1 MSNNN
6 KDSLNQENKNFQF
19 IINTQYLKDLSFE
32 NPKAPNSLKVFNS
45 KPEIKIDVDI
55 KSKLLKD
62 HGEDIFEVDL
72 MIKGSTYVEKE
83 IMFVVEAIY
92 SGIFTIKNA
101 PNDVLEKVL
110 LIEDVMDQSTGDNL
124 GDLRV
129 SKDEIIENVAEKIL
143 TQEKTVGVIDSNN
156 KIINNNINKSRN

>member
-6 KDSLNQENKNFQF
+6 NDSLKQENNNFQF

-55 KSKLLKD
+55 KSKSLKD

-110 LIEDVMDQSTGDNL
+110 LIECPKFLFPFLQSIIAANTRDGGFPPLMITPIDF
-124 GDLRV
+124 V
-129 SKDEIIENVAEKIL
+129 SLYESKKKKN
-143 TQEKTVGVIDSNN
+143 
-156 KIINNNINKSRN
+156 

>member
-6 KDSLNQENKNFQF
+6 KDSSNQENKNFQF

-55 KSKLLKD
+55 KSKSLKD
-62 HGEDIFEVDL
+62 HGDDIFEVDL
-72 MIKGSTYVEKE
+72 MIKGSTSVEDE
-83 IMFVVEAIY
+83 VMFIVEAVY

-110 LIEDVMDQSTGDNL
+110 LIECPKFLFPFLRSIIAASTRDGGFPPLMITPIDF
-124 GDLRV
+124 V
-129 SKDEIIENVAEKIL
+129 SLFESKKKKN
-143 TQEKTVGVIDSNN
+143 
-156 KIINNNINKSRN
+156 

>member
-110 LIEDVMDQSTGDNL
+110 LIECPKFLFPFLRSIIAASTREGGFPPLMITPIDF
-124 GDLRV
+124 V
-129 SKDEIIENVAEKIL
+129 SLYESKRKKN
-143 TQEKTVGVIDSNN
+143 
-156 KIINNNINKSRN
+156 

>member
-6 KDSLNQENKNFQF
+6 NDSLKQENNNFQF

-55 KSKLLKD
+55 KSKSLKD

-110 LIEDVMDQSTGDNL
+110 LIECPKFL
-124 GDLRV
+124 FPFLRSIIAANTRDGGFPPLMITPIDFV
-129 SKDEIIENVAEKIL
+129 SLYESKKKRTN
-143 TQEKTVGVIDSNN
+143 
-156 KIINNNINKSRN
+156 